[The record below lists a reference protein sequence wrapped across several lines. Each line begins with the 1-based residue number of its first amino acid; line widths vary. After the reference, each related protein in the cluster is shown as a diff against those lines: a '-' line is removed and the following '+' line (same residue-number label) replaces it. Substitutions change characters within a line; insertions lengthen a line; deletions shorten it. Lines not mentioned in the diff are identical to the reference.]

1 MEKID
6 RSKIVIARNG
16 KDKVMGLLC
25 LLLVLFMW
33 TIILV
38 NLKTIPD
45 NVPVHYNYQGK
56 ADLYSSKNAVF
67 LIPVLGTLLYVG
79 ISILSYFPHK
89 FNYPVKITKENAKTQ
104 YTIAVRMLSYVKLI
118 LLTLFAVI
126 AYKTALLTTE
136 SEHQATA
143 SIGRWFLPVVLL
155 ILAIV
160 VGVFVMKSRK
170 NLFADK

>member
-1 MEKID
+1 MKKID
-6 RSKIVIARNG
+6 QPKIIIARNG
-16 KDKVMGLLC
+16 KDKVIGLLC

-33 TIILV
+33 IIILV

-79 ISILSYFPHK
+79 ISILNHFPHK

-126 AYKTALLTTE
+126 AYKTTLLTTE
-136 SEHQATA
+136 SGHQTD

-155 ILAIV
+155 ILAFV
-160 VGVFVMKSRK
+160 VGIFVMKSK
-170 NLFADK
+170 KILSANN